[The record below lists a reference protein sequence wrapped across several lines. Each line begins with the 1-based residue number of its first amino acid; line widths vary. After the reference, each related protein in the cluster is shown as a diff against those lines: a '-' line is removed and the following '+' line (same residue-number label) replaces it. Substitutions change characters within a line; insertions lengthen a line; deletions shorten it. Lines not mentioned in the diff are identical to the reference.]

1 MDTSSPTADQLTALL
16 NQSQGGAS
24 LFDMDKL
31 TAALMPFMVALTVLS
46 IVLTILYVFHLIQKI
61 RVDKAIL
68 ETRDIVREI
77 NDREKAKL
85 QTPLPQAAPTE
96 HETPD
101 VTVQN

>member
-1 MDTSSPTADQLTALL
+1 MDAANPTADQLTTLL

-31 TAALMPFMVALTVLS
+31 TATLMPFMVALTVLS
-46 IVLTILYVFHLIQKI
+46 IVFTILYVFHLIQKI

-77 NDREKAKL
+77 NDREKAKSNP
-85 QTPLPQAAPTE
+85 PLPQTAQIEREVADANIPS
-96 HETPD
+96 
-101 VTVQN
+101 